1 MKICLLYFLLN
12 CVCSAGFAGLGLLK
26 GEETCKVEWVGLAQ
40 SGLLDGVCWSW
51 YTWWVCKVE
60 FVKWG
65 LQIGSGLL
73 GWVCSIKFAGFR
85 FMVWVHWEGESLAN
99 WGLQCGGCEVDI
111 TMQGFLGWGFL
122 GGVS

>member
-1 MKICLLYFLLN
+1 M
-12 CVCSAGFAGLGLLK
+12 
-26 GEETCKVEWVGLAQ
+26 
-40 SGLLDGVCWSW
+40 
-51 YTWWVCKVE
+51 E

-73 GWVCSIKFAGFR
+73 GWVCSIKFAGLG

-111 TMQGFLGWGFL
+111 TMQGLWDGVFWVEFLKGLLGWVCWVGFTGL
-122 GGVS
+122 VAQGWCTG

>member
-26 GEETCKVEWVGLAQ
+26 WEETCKVEWVGLAH
-40 SGLLDGVCWSW
+40 SGLLDGASWSW
-51 YTWWVCKVE
+51 FTWWVCKVE

-73 GWVCSIKFAGFR
+73 GWVCSIMFARLG
-85 FMVWVHWEGESLAN
+85 FMVWVHWQGESLAS
-99 WGLQCGGCEVDI
+99 WGLQCGFCEVDF
-111 TMQGFLGWGFL
+111 TM
-122 GGVS
+122 